1 MYLLDD
7 VSKLLGS
14 VLCGGREA
22 SIEKGGFLQL
32 YNVPRRH
39 LTLTLTLTPTPTP
52 TPTPTLNPTPTPTLT
67 LTLTLQLFQGASRV
81 ECTGF
86 SSDCAASLA
95 TLLLPLYTHEADS
108 LLVSMLT
115 TLARQ
120 PGLGRFLCAFQG
132 NTSTVHHNGGVYYG
146 KKVS

>member
-52 TPTPTLNPTPTPTLT
+52 TPTPTLT
-67 LTLTLQLFQGASRV
+67 
-81 ECTGF
+81 TGRP
-86 SSDCAASLA
+86 
-95 TLLLPLYTHEADS
+95 PLRSHHWLVDSISWGEMRDLDADPRYT
-108 LLVSMLT
+108 
-115 TLARQ
+115 
-120 PGLGRFLCAFQG
+120 
-132 NTSTVHHNGGVYYG
+132 VY
-146 KKVS
+146 S